1 MLLSIIDEVNKALD
15 NDLYLAAL
23 SLVLTIPDICGK
35 AEFPD
40 LEKQTKKRYIKWFD
54 EHIGQY
60 EEDPDDV
67 EIKCPHLS
75 GEVVYSLR
83 NSVLHQGTPNLNK
96 DEIHK
101 EDNKIDR
108 FVLIK
113 EPKNEF
119 DMYPDSSSC
128 SPDGCWMFQEGIK
141 RTYHMSIRRLCFLIC
156 GAAETYYE
164 NNKEKFDFFDYYF
177 VDRGHEYDDIFCIK
191 SK

>member
-1 MLLSIIDEVNKALD
+1 MLLSIIDEVNKSLD
-15 NDLYLAAL
+15 NNLYLAAL

-35 AEFPD
+35 AEFPN

-67 EIKCPHLS
+67 DIKCPHLS
-75 GEVVYSLR
+75 GEVIYSLR
-83 NSVLHQGTPNLNK
+83 NSVLHQGTPNLDK
-96 DEIHK
+96 DEIHN

-119 DMYPDSSSC
+119 GIYSDSSSC
-128 SPDGCWMFQEGIK
+128 SPEGWWMSQKDIK

-156 GAAETYYE
+156 GAAEVYYE
-164 NNKEKFDFFDYYF
+164 NNKEKFDFFDYIL
-177 VDRGHEYDDIFCIK
+177 VERGHEFDDVFGRGNI
-191 SK
+191 